1 MTVKKK
7 KKKATS
13 DVLCDI
19 ILFTAGCS
27 TTRSTVRWS
36 STRPPRRKNTPA
48 VPDGLT
54 QTNTPMDVCKLCV
67 TKVARMAAL
76 VSSLTYARALRDT
89 LARPA
94 SQTWM
99 NVQHPAAMFASKRVS
114 IPPEVINVP
123 VTRVSSCKTTVDPA
137 NFNWN

>member
-1 MTVKKK
+1 MHGLQVNAAFYFDFLFCRFELLNDREKE

-19 ILFTAGCS
+19 ILFTTGCS

-54 QTNTPMDVCKLCV
+54 QTNTPMDVCKVSINYCNPSQVSLYLILSPLLQLCV

-76 VSSLTYARALRDT
+76 ASSLTYARALRDT

-94 SQTWM
+94 SQ
-99 NVQHPAAMFASKRVS
+99 VS
-114 IPPEVINVP
+114 
-123 VTRVSSCKTTVDPA
+123 
-137 NFNWN
+137 